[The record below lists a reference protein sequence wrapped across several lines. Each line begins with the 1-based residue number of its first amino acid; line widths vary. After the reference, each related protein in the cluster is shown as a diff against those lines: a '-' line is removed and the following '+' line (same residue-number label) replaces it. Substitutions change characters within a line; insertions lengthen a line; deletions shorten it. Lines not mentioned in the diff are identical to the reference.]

1 MSSFVPDAPPVL
13 AARQSRA
20 RDDSKSHPGPPPES
34 VVMRI
39 PALVLAVFIL
49 IAALPLILRLD
60 SALRSRQRG
69 RALIELGRI
78 ALAAAAAAV
87 LFLIAARA
95 R

>member
-1 MSSFVPDAPPVL
+1 
-13 AARQSRA
+13 
-20 RDDSKSHPGPPPES
+20 
-34 VVMRI
+34 MRI
-39 PALVLAVFIL
+39 PALVLAFVIL

-69 RALIELGRI
+69 RALVEAGRI
-78 ALAAAAAAV
+78 ALAAAAASV

>member
-1 MSSFVPDAPPVL
+1 
-13 AARQSRA
+13 
-20 RDDSKSHPGPPPES
+20 
-34 VVMRI
+34 MRI
-39 PALVLAVFIL
+39 PALVLALVIL

-60 SALRSRQRG
+60 SALRSRHGG
-69 RALIELGRI
+69 RAVFEAGRL